1 LVAFSVV
8 GQPLPLAQF
17 PDLCRW
23 THRVAFSPYAMPGS
37 RELGESLRATFA
49 AGCAAALMENHGVVT
64 CGRDLPEAFF
74 RLEELERL
82 ATILLGGARLG
93 APRPLGDAQMQEAR
107 SRIACSWESLA
118 LDTGPQAA
126 AREELA
132 DYVRRAHGRGL
143 FGARIGAFSRRCGQG
158 FLIGPDGGDNAT
170 VQPADLVYLEGNR
183 CEHGKTPDA
192 MSPVHQAVY
201 AVHAEV
207 GSVATAL
214 PPNLM
219 AFAAS
224 GAPLDTRIIPE
235 AYLLLKHVPTL
246 PFPARFDGA
255 QVAEALDANTPVAL
269 IESACVVV
277 TGTSPRAVF
286 DRLEV
291 AEFTARSVLDARAI
305 GRLHPISDAILAEI
319 CRVFGC

>member
-1 LVAFSVV
+1 MSVA
-8 GQPLPLAQF
+8 
-17 PDLCRW
+17 
-23 THRVAFSPYAMPGS
+23 
-37 RELGESLRATFA
+37 
-49 AGCAAALMENHGVVT
+49 
-64 CGRDLPEAFF
+64 
-74 RLEELERL
+74 
-82 ATILLGGARLG
+82 I
-93 APRPLGDAQMQEAR
+93 
-107 SRIACSWESLA
+107 
-118 LDTGPQAA
+118 GPQSAT
-126 AREELA
+126 REELA
-132 DYVRRAHGRGL
+132 GYVRRAHGRGL
-143 FGARIGAFSRRCGQG
+143 LGARAGAFSCRCGNG
-158 FLIGPDGGDNAT
+158 FLVTPDGGDNAALAA
-170 VQPADLVYLEGNR
+170 PDLVYVEGER
-183 CEHGKTPDA
+183 CEDGKTPDA
-192 MSPVHQAVY
+192 MTPLHQAVY
-201 AVHAEV
+201 AAHAQV

-291 AEFTARSVLDARAI
+291 AEFTARSVLDAGAI
-305 GRLHPISDAILAEI
+305 GRLRPMSDAILAEI